1 MTKRRNPYR
10 PGTVSYA
17 RRREAILK
25 QRAALARANAARAN
39 TPETRRRARQRVSA
53 VRRALRAIEER
64 EGYRSKLYEPERT
77 AFDGLS
83 LRGQDKLLRVLQD
96 LPEGVPSDLPDPF
109 AGAKRSA
116 TWRLYYATR
125 AGIRQR
131 ALA

>member
-64 EGYRSKLYEPERT
+64 EGYRSKLYEPER
-77 AFDGLS
+77 AVFDGLS